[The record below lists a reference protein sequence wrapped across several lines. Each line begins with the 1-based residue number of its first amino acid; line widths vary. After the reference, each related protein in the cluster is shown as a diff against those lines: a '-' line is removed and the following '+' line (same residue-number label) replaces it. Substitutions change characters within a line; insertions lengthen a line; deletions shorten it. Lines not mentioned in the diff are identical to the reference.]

1 MELETK
7 LSLKTIQDSK
17 NLCEELKN
25 EDLKKIGNEVVQT
38 FDIDKQSR
46 LKWEEKMEDATEL
59 ALQLT
64 KPKSYPWED
73 AANVKF
79 PLLTIAALQF
89 QSRAYPSLIKAPD
102 LVKYRVQG
110 KDPDSQKA
118 ARAMR
123 ISSHMSYQL
132 LEEDEGW
139 EEDQDKAFL
148 ALPILGCVF
157 KKSYYDNVAGHNR
170 STLVLPKNLVVHYYA
185 RSIEECERK
194 TEIFEL
200 YEREVRERELR
211 GIFKKNTY
219 GLEPHRDIRE
229 EDKRQGLTPPLDD
242 PNRPR
247 EFLEQHCYLD
257 LDGDGYKEPYVVT
270 VHRSSKKV
278 ARIVHRI
285 KDVVTEQSV
294 KIEELMGR
302 IRALAESR
310 ESQEQQLA
318 QMAQQTQE
326 MPPPEVLAP
335 LERAEQMEAALQDE
349 IQQIAQEKPVVLKIN
364 PVEYYT
370 KYPFIPSPDGGFYDL
385 GFGALLSPI
394 NDSVNTILNQ
404 LIDSGTLQNASGG
417 FIGRGARIK
426 GGRITFRQNEW
437 HKVDVTGASLRDNIV
452 PMPVNQP
459 SDVLFQLLSL
469 LINYAER
476 IGSVTDAM
484 MGENPGQ
491 NTPAYNMSAMLEQGL
506 QVFNGIFKRV
516 YRSQR
521 SEFRKLF
528 NLNAI
533 YLDPEEYFTYQDSDN
548 RALKVDYTADPKDLI
563 PAADPNAFSSKE
575 KAMKAQAVREAAMSV
590 PGYDP
595 IKVEKRFLESLD
607 IPDVDEVFPLVPELD
622 ENGNETGSMA
632 LKFPPQPDP
641 ELEIEKADMQRR
653 TLEGQS
659 RAEKDNLLAL
669 SKVNVDE
676 ATIIKLMAEA
686 AKIAD
691 EPELE
696 RLKLLHADQESI
708 RKSLTEIAKIDEQNK
723 REAKGRVDG
732 KSSND

>member
-1 MELETK
+1 MDLDVK
-7 LSLKTIQDSK
+7 LSLETIQDSK
-17 NLCEELKN
+17 NLCDEIDNEE
-25 EDLKKIGNEVVQT
+25 LKKIGTECVRGFN
-38 FDIDKQSR
+38 IDKESR
-46 LKWEEKMEDATEL
+46 AKWEEKMEDATNL
-59 ALQLT
+59 ALQLVE
-64 KPKSYPWED
+64 PKSFPWEN

-118 ARAMR
+118 ARAVR

-148 ALPILGCVF
+148 ALPILGCIF
-157 KKSYYDNVAGHNR
+157 KKSYYDNVAEHNR

-200 YEREVRERELR
+200 YAREVRERELR
-211 GIFKKNTY
+211 GIFKENKY
-219 GLEPHRDIRE
+219 GLEPVKDTKDSDR
-229 EDKRQGLTPPLDD
+229 RQGLTPPLDD
-242 PNRPR
+242 PDKPR

-270 VHRSSKKV
+270 VHKNSKKV

-294 KIEELMGR
+294 KIEELTGR
-302 IRALAESR
+302 IKSLAEGVQPLQQGQ
-310 ESQEQQLA
+310 EPSQEQ
-318 QMAQQTQE
+318 MQQ
-326 MPPPEVLAP
+326 
-335 LERAEQMEAALQDE
+335 
-349 IQQIAQEKPVVLKIN
+349 IQQVEQGIMAMQAEIEQVAQEKPKILKIQ

-404 LIDSGTLQNASGG
+404 LLDSGTLQNSGGG
-417 FIGRGARIK
+417 FIGRGARMK
-426 GGRITFRQNEW
+426 GGRMTFRMNEW
-437 HKVDVTGASLRDNIV
+437 HKVDVTGSALRDNIV
-452 PMPVNQP
+452 PMPVPQP
-459 SDVLFQLLSL
+459 SAVLFQLLGL
-469 LINYAER
+469 LISYAEK
-476 IGSVTDAM
+476 IGSVNDAM

-528 NLNAI
+528 KLNAI

-548 RALKVDYTADPKDLI
+548 KALKVDYTSDPKDLI

-595 IKVEKRFLESLD
+595 VKVEKRFLESMD
-607 IPDVDEVFPLVPELD
+607 IPDVDEVFPLVPEMD
-622 ENGNETGSMA
+622 EQGNETGAMT

-641 ELEIEKADMQRR
+641 KLEIEKADMQRR

-659 RAEKDNLLAL
+659 RAEKDTMMAM

-686 AKIAD
+686 AETAD
-691 EPELE
+691 KPELE
-696 RLKLLHADQESI
+696 RLKLLHKDQESI
-708 RKSLTEIAKIDEQNK
+708 RKSLTEIAKLDEQNK
-723 REAKGRVDG
+723 REAKAGVD
-732 KSSND
+732 

>member
-1 MELETK
+1 
-7 LSLKTIQDSK
+7 
-17 NLCEELKN
+17 
-25 EDLKKIGNEVVQT
+25 
-38 FDIDKQSR
+38 
-46 LKWEEKMEDATEL
+46 
-59 ALQLT
+59 
-64 KPKSYPWED
+64 
-73 AANVKF
+73 
-79 PLLTIAALQF
+79 
-89 QSRAYPSLIKAPD
+89 
-102 LVKYRVQG
+102 
-110 KDPDSQKA
+110 
-118 ARAMR
+118 
-123 ISSHMSYQL
+123 MSYQL

-157 KKSYYDNVAGHNR
+157 KKSYYDNVAEHNR
-170 STLVLPKNLVVHYYA
+170 STLVLPKNLVIHYYA

-200 YEREVRERELR
+200 YQREVRERELR
-211 GIFKKNTY
+211 GVFKENTY
-219 GLEPHRDIRE
+219 GLEPVKDIK
-229 EDKRQGLTPPLDD
+229 EDDRRQGLTPPLDD
-242 PNRPR
+242 PDKPR

-270 VHRSSKKV
+270 VHKSSKKV

-294 KIEELMGR
+294 KIEELTSR
-302 IRALAESR
+302 IKSLAEGVQQPQDPNNVTP
-310 ESQEQQLA
+310 QELA
-318 QMAQQTQE
+318 QIQQIEQTINSMQAQIE
-326 MPPPEVLAP
+326 
-335 LERAEQMEAALQDE
+335 
-349 IQQIAQEKPVVLKIN
+349 QIAQEKPKVLKIN
-364 PVEYYT
+364 AVEYYT
-370 KYPFIPSPDGGFYDL
+370 KYSFIPSPDGGFYDL

-404 LIDSGTLQNASGG
+404 LIDSGSLQNASGG

-459 SDVLFQLLSL
+459 SAVLFQLLSL
-469 LINYAER
+469 LIGYAEK
-476 IGSVTDAM
+476 IGSVTEAM
-484 MGENPGQ
+484 TGENPGQ

-506 QVFNGIFKRV
+506 QVFNAIFKRV

-548 RALKVDYTADPKDLI
+548 KALKVDYTSDPKDLI

-575 KAMKAQAVREAAMSV
+575 KAMKAQAVREAAQSV

-595 IKVEKRFLESLD
+595 VKVEKRFLESMD
-607 IPDVDEVFPLVPELD
+607 IPDVDEVFPLVPEMD
-622 ENGNETGSMA
+622 EEGNETGAMV

-641 ELEIEKADMQRR
+641 QLEIEKADMQRR

-659 RAEKDNLLAL
+659 RAEKDTMLAM

-686 AKIAD
+686 AKVAD

-696 RLKLLHADQESI
+696 RLKLLHKDQESI
-708 RKSLTEIAKIDEQNK
+708 RKSLTEIAKLDDK
-723 REAKGRVDG
+723 RKAESRVDG
-732 KSSND
+732 KSSNT